1 MLSLYFRIKHEGW
14 RSARLS
20 GGGEMSKEEVAEIAM
35 QVIASAGE
43 ARSKIYDALNMCLK
57 KDFEKC
63 EELISEAEELII
75 EANKLTYN
83 ILSAEAKGE
92 NISITLLLI
101 HAFDILM
108 ASIIER
114 DLAKKIIQM
123 LKSC

>member
-1 MLSLYFRIKHEGW
+1 
-14 RSARLS
+14 
-20 GGGEMSKEEVAEIAM
+20 MSKEEVAEIAM

-43 ARSKIYDALNMCLK
+43 ARSKIHDALNMCLK

-92 NISITLLLI
+92 NIPITLLLI

-123 LKSC
+123 LKNC